1 MEEKPL
7 PEIEISPDYIA
18 RMQKEGM
25 WAAQYQEPPEFPECP
40 YYMMGYNSVK

>member
-1 MEEKPL
+1 MDEQI
-7 PEIEISPDYIA
+7 PEIEISPDYIS

-25 WAAQYQEPPEFPECP
+25 WAAMDQEKPEFPDCP